1 MEAHG
6 RVMDRLN
13 YFWRLF
19 GTGLS
24 FSFFG
29 IGGLVL
35 VTIVFPA
42 INLCVSDP
50 ARRVAVAQ
58 RMVHRAFRAFVWF
71 MVTMGVIRL
80 NARDVETLRA
90 DQGMLIVANHPS
102 LLDVVLLMSLMD
114 RAQCVVKHQIWN
126 NPFMRGVVKAT
137 DYVRNDDDPE
147 KLVSGCSRLLAEG
160 NNLVIFPEGSRTV
173 GGRPLHLQRGFANIA
188 VRSGSSVRLVTITCV
203 PPSLRKGEKWY
214 RIPPE
219 PMTYT
224 IGVHERIDPLGFSV
238 YGPPTVAA
246 RRLTAHIAERFR
258 KLLRDA

>member
-1 MEAHG
+1 
-6 RVMDRLN
+6 MDRLN
-13 YFWRLF
+13 YLWRLF

-35 VTIVFPA
+35 AATVFPA
-42 INLCVSDP
+42 INLCITDP

-58 RMVHRAFRAFVWF
+58 RTVHRAFRAFVWF
-71 MVTMGVIRL
+71 MVNMGVIRL
-80 NARDVETLRA
+80 DASGVETLRG
-90 DQGMLIVANHPS
+90 DRGVLIAANHPS

-126 NPFMRGVVKAT
+126 NPFMSGVVKAT
-137 DYVRNDDDPE
+137 NYVRNDDDPE
-147 KLVSGCSRLLAEG
+147 KLVTDCSGMLAEG
-160 NNLVIFPEGSRTV
+160 NNLIIFPEGSRTV
-173 GGRPLHLQRGFANIA
+173 AGRPPHLQRGFANIA
-188 VRSGSSVRLVTITCV
+188 VRSGSGVRLVTITCV

-214 RIPPE
+214 RIPSA
-219 PMTYT
+219 PMTFT
-224 IGVHERIDPLGFSV
+224 VRVHERIDPIGFCG
-238 YGPPTVAA
+238 YGPPSVAA